1 MKEFVQR
8 FDPLAS
14 TQVSSYIGILFS
26 CLTGILLVGI
36 PFDLV
41 ASKVVNE
48 QLVFLSQFI
57 SWLLLFSGG
66 ALLAAVGA
74 WCSYLATPGHRAIRL
89 RPIIAVSEITA
100 LAIAII
106 SALILSRFPTVL
118 GTSLFGYTQ
127 PHIILFFVG
136 VLIITASAS
145 SATWRTGH
153 GLTKAVAMAVRL
165 SVLGVLAEAT
175 LATVAYL
182 VFSLFPNL

>member
-8 FDPLAS
+8 FDSPAS
-14 TQVSSYIGILFS
+14 TQFTCYVGILFS
-26 CLTGILLVGI
+26 CLTGILLIGV

-41 ASKVVNE
+41 ASMVVSA
-48 QLVFLSQFI
+48 QLVFLSQLV
-57 SWLLLFSGG
+57 SWLLLFGAG

-74 WCSYLATPGHRAIRL
+74 WCSHLATPGHRAIRL

-100 LAIAII
+100 LAVAIS

-118 GTSLFGYTQ
+118 GTSLYGDGQ
-127 PHIILFFVG
+127 SHIILFFVG

-153 GLTKAVAMAVRL
+153 GLTRAVSIAVRL
-165 SVLGVLAEAT
+165 SFLGVLAEGA
-175 LATVAYL
+175 LATVVY
-182 VFSLFPNL
+182 FMFGLFPSL